1 MRAIWTGAIGFGLVN
16 IPIKI
21 YSATQENRPDFDLL
35 ERKSLDRVRYKR
47 VNERTGKEVDWDDI
61 VKGHYLK
68 DRYIVVEDADF
79 EEASPEKTKTI
90 NLQSFVDE
98 SAIDSIY
105 FETPY
110 YLSPQKGGEKAYSLL
125 YRALAK
131 TKKAAL
137 STFVMR
143 SAESLAVI
151 RPYDKLLLL
160 NRLRF
165 QEEIRPASDAGIAL
179 SSVSKAEMDMAVK
192 LIKQHTGD
200 FNVEEYRDE
209 YSKELMKLIRAK
221 AKGKQPTVRK
231 LKTKPKGSADLL
243 EQLKASLA

>member
-16 IPIKI
+16 IPVKI
-21 YSATQENRPDFDLL
+21 YSATQESRPDFDLL

-68 DRYIVVEDADF
+68 DRYIVLDDADF
-79 EEASPEKTKTI
+79 EEASPEKTKMI
-90 NLQSFVDE
+90 NLQSFVREAD
-98 SAIDSIY
+98 IDSVY
-105 FETPY
+105 FESPY

-125 YRALAK
+125 YRALVK

-137 STFVMR
+137 TTFVMR
-143 SAESLAVI
+143 NTENLAII
-151 RPYDKLLLL
+151 RPHEGLLLL

-165 QEEIRPASDAGIAL
+165 HEQLRPADDVGVTL

-192 LIKQHTGD
+192 LIKQHTED
-200 FNVEEYRDE
+200 FDVTAYKDE
-209 YSKELMKLIRAK
+209 YSKDLMKLIRAK
-221 AKGKQPTVRK
+221 ARGKRPTVRK
-231 LKTKPKGSADLL
+231 IKKSRTQSADLL